1 MWDTTQDSATH
12 MSHDLPCSRCG
23 HAAHTFL
30 SCSDACDCVPA
41 PMPGAPAVT
50 QRYSDVKR

>member
-1 MWDTTQDSATH
+1 MWDTTEEQTTH

-30 SCSDACDCVPA
+30 SCSDACDCVPT
-41 PMPGAPAVT
+41 PMPGSPVDSGRFADA
-50 QRYSDVKR
+50 QR